1 MFVGG
6 WGGGT
11 YSFLNQL
18 QTDWTPPQYILDD
31 SNFNFNFMYVCWEG
45 GGGGVGGGGWGR
57 LFVFVCGQIL
67 SNCRLT
73 ELLYTIYWTILIS
86 GMSGYVI

>member
-31 SNFNFNFMYVCWEG
+31 SNFNFMYVGRRVGGG
-45 GGGGVGGGGWGR
+45 GGGGV
-57 LFVFVCGQIL
+57 FVFVCGQIL